1 VGFFISQE
9 LPMTAKLPDGATV
22 SLYAAYEPAV
32 DISAIT
38 NGVEPVATADNTY
51 LIGDLVLIKSSWSE
65 LNNRV
70 VQVTQNTLTTFTFKG
85 VDTTDTI
92 LFPPGNGYG
101 EAIQISGPEIISQIM
116 EFDTAGGEQQYLTY
130 SYLEMNSEQQIPTIF
145 SAQSISMVIAD
156 DPDMP
161 GMQALKTASDNRA
174 LRVMSLAL
182 PGNTT
187 IYYHGFVSLQDSPMI
202 VKSELIK
209 VKATLSLVARH
220 TRF

>member
-1 VGFFISQE
+1 
-9 LPMTAKLPDGATV
+9 MTPKLPDGGIL
-22 SLYAAYEPAV
+22 SIYAAYNPASDV
-32 DISAIT
+32 DDIS
-38 NGVEPVATADNTY
+38 NELEPVVTGANSYA
-51 LIGDLVLIKSSWSE
+51 IGDLLIINSGWSE

-70 VQVTQNTLTTFTFKG
+70 VEVTQATLTSFTIKG
-85 VDTTDTI
+85 VDTTSTT
-92 LFPPGNGYG
+92 LFPPGRGAGTAVQFEFPETVN
-101 EAIQISGPEIISQIM
+101 QII
-116 EFDTAGGEQQYLTY
+116 EFNTAGGEQQYLTY
-130 SYLEMNSEQQIPTIF
+130 SYLEMKSEQQIPTIF

-161 GMQALKTASDNRA
+161 GMKELKTASDNRA

-187 IYYHGFVSLQDSPMI
+187 IYYHGFVSLQDNPMI